1 MFKKMTLLVAAGT
14 GYVLGAKAGKERY
27 TQIETKFREIAGL
40 PAVQSA
46 TATVVDTATSVA
58 DSAKAAA
65 SEKVS
70 AVADK
75 AKGKPDSDVVVDL
88 AGTGT
93 GAGPR
98 TTAPPA
104 SAPQSTSAKSTAPK
118 PAAPMAGA
126 AASTSAPDV
135 TRA

>member
-75 AKGKPDSDVVVDL
+75 AKGKTDSDVVVDL
-88 AGTGT
+88 AGTG
-93 GAGPR
+93 AGPR
-98 TTAPPA
+98 TTAPP
-104 SAPQSTSAKSTAPK
+104 APQSTSAKSTAPK